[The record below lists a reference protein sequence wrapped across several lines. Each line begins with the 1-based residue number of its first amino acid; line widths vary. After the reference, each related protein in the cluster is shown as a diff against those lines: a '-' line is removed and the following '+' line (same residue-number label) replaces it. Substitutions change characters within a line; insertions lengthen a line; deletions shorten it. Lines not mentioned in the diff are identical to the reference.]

1 MPALG
6 KWKPLLQRGLPRRLT
21 LAAVVGSL
29 VLLLSAGLVHWRKGD
44 EGSQPPS
51 AAHPAPAL
59 EQPGFEDSLDG
70 PAALEWEEYAALDP
84 ASSGSADLL
93 PPGAEPWP
101 EADAGPGSAEAGP
114 STLDCIIEP
123 SHVVAIGSPVTGL
136 IEKVHVE
143 RSDLVEAGQVLVELE
158 SDVEK
163 AAVEL
168 ARARSEM
175 NGALQAREANHSLG
189 QRNLERAAKLFDS
202 EALSLELRE
211 TVETEAEVARLEVE
225 QALDDKR
232 LASLQLD
239 QALAV
244 LKRRTIRS
252 PISGVVTERLMSAGE
267 RVEEETIL
275 TVAQVDPLR
284 VEVILP
290 AAMFGSIR
298 PGMRASIVPEFP
310 RDQVHV
316 ASVTIVDRVIDGASG
331 TFGAR
336 LELLNPD
343 QSIPGGLQ
351 CQVRFLTE

>member
-1 MPALG
+1 MVARWRG
-6 KWKPLLQRGLPRRLT
+6 KPLVQQGLPGWLT
-21 LAAVVGSL
+21 LAAGVVLL
-29 VLLLSAGLVHWRKGD
+29 VLLLSAGLVRWRGGD
-44 EGSQPPS
+44 GSSQPSS
-51 AAHPAPAL
+51 ADHPAPAL
-59 EQPGFEDSLDG
+59 EQPGFEDSPGG
-70 PAALEWEEYAALDP
+70 PAALEWEEYAAFEP
-84 ASSGSADLL
+84 TSSGSADPL
-93 PPGAEPWP
+93 PPRAEPWP
-101 EADAGPGSAEAGP
+101 EADAEPGSAEAGP

-123 SHVVAIGSPVTGL
+123 SQVVAIGSPVTGL
-136 IEKVHVE
+136 IEKVYVE

-158 SDVEK
+158 STVER
-163 AAVEL
+163 AAV
-168 ARARSEM
+168 AQARSRSRM
-175 NGALQAREANHSLG
+175 NGELEARQANHALG
-189 QRNLERAAKLFDS
+189 QRNRERAEKLF
-202 EALSLELRE
+202 ENNALSLELRE

-232 LASLQLD
+232 LASLQLE

-267 RVEEETIL
+267 RVEDETIL
-275 TVAQVDPLR
+275 TVARVDPLR

-310 RDQVHV
+310 GDQVHV
-316 ASVTIVDRVIDGASG
+316 ASVTIVDRVIDAASG

-343 QSIPGGLQ
+343 QSIPGGLH